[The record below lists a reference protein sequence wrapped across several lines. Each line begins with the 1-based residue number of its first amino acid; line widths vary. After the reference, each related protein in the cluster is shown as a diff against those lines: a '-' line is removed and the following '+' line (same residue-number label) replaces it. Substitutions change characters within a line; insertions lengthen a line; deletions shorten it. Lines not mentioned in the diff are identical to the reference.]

1 MDVLTSWVRGL
12 TGGISRPKESI
23 ETMKGM
29 ASLAMPRY
37 DDRSVCHTTW
47 GRRKGWVR

>member
-1 MDVLTSWVRGL
+1 MLGL

-29 ASLAMPRY
+29 ASQVVPRY
-37 DDRSVCHTTW
+37 DDRSLCCMLG
-47 GRRKGWVR
+47 GRRGWVR